1 MGILISPSVLNSD
14 LSCLAAEVAR
24 VADHADWIHLDVM
37 DNHFVPNL
45 TFGIPVVE
53 SLLKHIAVPADVH
66 LMISDPDRWAPAYAE
81 AGAGSVTFH
90 IEAAANP
97 VQLCRDLRAAGAR
110 AGVGLKPATEISAVA
125 DLMAELDMI
134 LIMTVEPGFGGQSFI
149 ARMLPKIEQ
158 ARALAAEAGTD
169 IWVQVDGG
177 IDISTIERCAS
188 AGANVFV
195 AGSSVYRADDPGAMV
210 DRLRALAQVAT
221 AL

>member
-1 MGILISPSVLNSD
+1 MGVLISPSVLNSD

-45 TFGIPVVE
+45 TFGVPVVE
-53 SLLKHIAVPADVH
+53 SLLKHIAIPADVH

-81 AGAGSVTFH
+81 AGAGSVTFP

-125 DLMAELDMI
+125 DLMPELDMI
-134 LIMTVEPGFGGQSFI
+134 LIMTVEPGFGGQSFM
-149 ARMLPKIEQ
+149 AKMLPKIEQ